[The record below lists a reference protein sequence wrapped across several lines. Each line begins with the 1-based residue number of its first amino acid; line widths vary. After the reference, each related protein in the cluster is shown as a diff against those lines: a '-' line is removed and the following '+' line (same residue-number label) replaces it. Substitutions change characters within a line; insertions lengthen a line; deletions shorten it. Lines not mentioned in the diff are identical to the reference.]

1 MSDRVLGNAIL
12 VPACHVIAVCV
23 QVCAGFVELII
34 ELEIEVMSLQ
44 IDRCDQRRHSAGK
57 LAEGVEHILGL

>member
-12 VPACHVIAVCV
+12 VPACHMIAVCV

-34 ELEIEVMSLQ
+34 ELEIEGK
-44 IDRCDQRRHSAGK
+44 RHF
-57 LAEGVEHILGL
+57 